1 MFWDPIISFTFNTIS
16 DKCLA
21 KKLSHST
28 NKKLFTSFLL
38 SGKDAVL
45 SIINQMIRMACW
57 VMINFLGRKG
67 YKKIMVSI
75 IRYSTYNFYG
85 TMTAIRNKFH
95 C

>member
-38 SGKDAVL
+38 PRKDAVL